1 MGKLP
6 YPQLRNLKHF
16 ENGKTVPSYNPKLP
30 WMGYGKILRYF
41 TPEALIQFGII
52 NLSPSFRLSSN
63 FEVDPRAI
71 KAIRSKER
79 FAPDNSG
86 IHPIFK
92 NTPDHWDHTSDLM
105 YEYLKPSLRIASKI
119 LDMEVVLDF
128 LTAVGKPWVEEEPT
142 LLHEA
147 KSGQKQY
154 SFYPKPLTSAER
166 AVTAEALIHMQ
177 DFVDFDWDFSSPLSV
192 AAYTITRKV
201 WDKSHKRMVW
211 DRGMCDYAG
220 SYSSTIKFNGE
231 WKKFLNLDNLP
242 GNDFVPNTD
251 STSRLLRTQF
261 TLAFTMVH
269 ELVHAWV
276 RNMRRDAL
284 RIDEVEPYCN
294 DDRIA
299 EPGWALMSA
308 IFGSIGWP
316 IANNPVMYDAPF
328 GMSTIR
334 FPGTRDLRKTF
345 AAESYKGTPAK
356 WGVDISTEYALP
368 MDFIGQFFTN
378 DFWDTR
384 VERFGS
390 GMLRSPKPLGVREVH
405 EYTENSFEAPESPR
419 VKRRLV
425 DGVEVDDPEA
435 RSPEHDTL
443 HPGVRKGIL
452 LPDSA
457 FDGVGNRLDLRSG
470 KIQKTKRKK
479 TARQLGILSPIPE
492 APSPV
497 SPMYPTSLVS
507 RNSPVSSISSED
519 TSMPD
524 APDFDQGYVYPPSQA
539 PNFGQ
544 GYDALPPALTTGQG
558 NNPLPPS
565 LTIGQGYDP
574 LPPSL
579 AIGQGFNTPP
589 PAPTVGPGY
598 NPLPPAL
605 AIGLGPP
612 TLPPFPTMGKLFGAE
627 IKDNGELGLPILYQ
641 KAGEGYDYQQQPRR
655 NAPDL
660 NKPLPQIRRLD
671 KIVRSPRE
679 IMQGEQDPA
688 YYDSSPEYPEEGA
701 DGLTSFEFH
710 RLRDSEYRAPPVT
723 TRPVTYEER
732 RAHKKAASKAARQEG
747 FEKWMKQKQEKADY
761 KVAKKEAK
769 KEAKADHKIATE
781 QVRTKGSLGRAGF
794 RDLFAHKGDPNEE
807 EYKRLLG
814 PDSPEHPYG
823 HRSGYR

>member
-52 NLSPSFRLSSN
+52 NLSPSFRISSN

-147 KSGQKQY
+147 KSGRKQY

-316 IANNPVMYDAPF
+316 IANNPALALETGYAQSKFIVERITQEYARITGSPVQICRVGQLCGHTTLGSWNTSEMFPIMIATGLKYLNAMPTFDKQTVDWLPVDICAKAINTLISTP
-328 GMSTIR
+328 MSDVSYALHNLVNPSTISWSGFLSALEHAFDSQFER
-334 FPGTRDLRKTF
+334 IDMREWVARLQDLSEK
-345 AAESYKGTPAK
+345 
-356 WGVDISTEYALP
+356 
-368 MDFIGQFFTN
+368 
-378 DFWDTR
+378 
-384 VERFGS
+384 
-390 GMLRSPKPLGVREVH
+390 
-405 EYTENSFEAPESPR
+405 
-419 VKRRLV
+419 
-425 DGVEVDDPEA
+425 VDDVPGAKLLGFFENMVEEEQA
-435 RSPEHDTL
+435 TPQFETSKTVTL
-443 HPGVRKGIL
+443 VP
-452 LPDSA
+452 
-457 FDGVGNRLDLRSG
+457 
-470 KIQKTKRKK
+470 
-479 TARQLGILSPIPE
+479 
-492 APSPV
+492 
-497 SPMYPTSLVS
+497 
-507 RNSPVSSISSED
+507 
-519 TSMPD
+519 
-524 APDFDQGYVYPPSQA
+524 
-539 PNFGQ
+539 
-544 GYDALPPALTTGQG
+544 
-558 NNPLPPS
+558 
-565 LTIGQGYDP
+565 
-574 LPPSL
+574 
-579 AIGQGFNTPP
+579 
-589 PAPTVGPGY
+589 
-598 NPLPPAL
+598 
-605 AIGLGPP
+605 
-612 TLPPFPTMGKLFGAE
+612 
-627 IKDNGELGLPILYQ
+627 
-641 KAGEGYDYQQQPRR
+641 
-655 NAPDL
+655 
-660 NKPLPQIRRLD
+660 
-671 KIVRSPRE
+671 
-679 IMQGEQDPA
+679 
-688 YYDSSPEYPEEGA
+688 
-701 DGLTSFEFH
+701 
-710 RLRDSEYRAPPVT
+710 RLRDCKAVDGKLLKLYMERWRAD
-723 TRPVTYEER
+723 
-732 RAHKKAASKAARQEG
+732 G
-747 FEKWMKQKQEKADY
+747 FL
-761 KVAKKEAK
+761 
-769 KEAKADHKIATE
+769 T
-781 QVRTKGSLGRAGF
+781 
-794 RDLFAHKGDPNEE
+794 
-807 EYKRLLG
+807 
-814 PDSPEHPYG
+814 
-823 HRSGYR
+823 

>member
-6 YPQLRNLKHF
+6 YPELRNLKHL
-16 ENGKTVPSYNPKLP
+16 ENGKTVTSYNPKLP
-30 WMGYGKILRYF
+30 WMGYGTILRYF

-52 NLSPSFRLSSN
+52 NLSPSFRISSN

-92 NTPDHWDHTSDLM
+92 NTPGHWGHTSDLM
-105 YEYLKPSLRIASKI
+105 YEYLKPSLRIATKI

-177 DFVDFDWDFSSPLSV
+177 DFVDFDWDFNSPLSV
-192 AAYTITRKV
+192 AGYTTTRKV
-201 WDKSHKRMVW
+201 WDKSHKRKMW
-211 DRGMCDYAG
+211 DRGMCDCAG

-261 TLAFTMVH
+261 SLAFTMVH

-276 RNMRRDAL
+276 RNMRRNAH
-284 RIDEVEPYCN
+284 RKDEVDPYCN

-316 IANNPVMYDAPF
+316 IANNPIMYDAPF
-328 GMSTIR
+328 GLSTIR

-356 WGVDISTEYALP
+356 WGVDVSTEYALP
-368 MDFIGQFFTN
+368 MDFMGQFFTN

-384 VERFGS
+384 VERYGS
-390 GMLRSPKPLGVREVH
+390 GMLRSPKPLGVRVIH
-405 EYTENSFEAPESPR
+405 QYTENSFEAPESPR

-425 DGVEVDDPEA
+425 GGVEVDDPEA

-443 HPGVRKGIL
+443 HPGVRKGVF

-457 FDGVGNRLDLRSG
+457 FDGIGNILDLRSG
-470 KIQKTKRKK
+470 KIQKMKRKK
-479 TARQLGILSPIPE
+479 TARHSIPFTRGLF
-492 APSPV
+492 ARV
-497 SPMYPTSLVS
+497 A
-507 RNSPVSSISSED
+507 N
-519 TSMPD
+519 
-524 APDFDQGYVYPPSQA
+524 A
-539 PNFGQ
+539 PNVASVAKF
-544 GYDALPPALTTGQG
+544 
-558 NNPLPPS
+558 
-565 LTIGQGYDP
+565 
-574 LPPSL
+574 
-579 AIGQGFNTPP
+579 
-589 PAPTVGPGY
+589 
-598 NPLPPAL
+598 
-605 AIGLGPP
+605 
-612 TLPPFPTMGKLFGAE
+612 TMGKLFGAE

-641 KAGEGYDYQQQPRR
+641 KAGEGYDYQQRPRR
-655 NAPDL
+655 DALDL
-660 NKPLPQIRRLD
+660 NKPLPHIWRLEN
-671 KIVRSPRE
+671 IVRSPRA
-679 IMQGEQDPA
+679 IMQGERNEAVADPA
-688 YYDSSPEYPEEGA
+688 HYDSSPEYSEEGA
-701 DGLTSFEFH
+701 GGLTSFEFH

-723 TRPVTYEER
+723 TRPITYEER

-761 KVAKKEAK
+761 KIAKKEAK
-769 KEAKADHKIATE
+769 KEAKADDKIE
-781 QVRTKGSLGRAGF
+781 
-794 RDLFAHKGDPNEE
+794 
-807 EYKRLLG
+807 
-814 PDSPEHPYG
+814 
-823 HRSGYR
+823 